1 MTLRLSERYVMALN
15 LLLIAILA
23 YFLALSVNDIILG
36 RVTDGA
42 TTNLTSLLGAMPS
55 APVARSR
62 VYYDAISRRDIFNLT
77 PVVEAPPTE
86 VATNLHIRL
95 LGTSTLTLSQ
105 PFIIVED
112 DNTHEQSLYRMGD
125 EIPDAGKLVGVQ
137 KDYAIILHQGRRTK
151 LEMPT
156 DQNGAPAVP
165 TYPVPPFGLRRRGF
179 GGFLRGRASLR
190 QGMNGVHQIDPNSYV
205 LDRTTLN
212 NNLSNMAELFT
223 QVRAIPNLG
232 ADGQSNGFKLS
243 EIQPDSLFQQIGLRD
258 GDVLTGVSGQSV
270 SDPTKA
276 MQLLSTLR
284 NQSSISLSVI
294 RGGQPVQLQ
303 YNIR

>member
-1 MTLRLSERYVMALN
+1 MTLRFSERYVIALN

-36 RVTDGA
+36 RVARGTRAHLPSLVGA
-42 TTNLTSLLGAMPS
+42 EPP
-55 APVARSR
+55 APVARPR
-62 VYYDAISRRDIFNLT
+62 AYYDAIAKRDIFNLV
-77 PVVEAPPTE
+77 PAVVEAPAE
-86 VATNLHIRL
+86 VATNLHIKL
-95 LGTSTLTLSQ
+95 LGTSMLTLSQ

-112 DNTHEQSLYRMGD
+112 DNNHEQSLYRMGD
-125 EIPDAGKLVGVQ
+125 EIPDAGKLVGVY
-137 KDYAIILHQGRRTK
+137 KDHAIILHQGHRTK
-151 LEMPT
+151 LEMPA
-156 DQNGAPAVP
+156 DQNGTPATPTHAPR
-165 TYPVPPFGLRRRGF
+165 PFALPRRGI
-179 GGFLRGRASLR
+179 GGFLRGRS
-190 QGMNGVHQIDPNSYV
+190 GMNGVREVDPNRYV
-205 LDRTTLN
+205 LDRSTLN
-212 NNLSNMAELFT
+212 NNLNNMAALFT

-270 SDPTKA
+270 SDPAKA
-276 MQLLSTLR
+276 MQLLGTLR
-284 NQSSISLSVI
+284 NQSSISLTVI